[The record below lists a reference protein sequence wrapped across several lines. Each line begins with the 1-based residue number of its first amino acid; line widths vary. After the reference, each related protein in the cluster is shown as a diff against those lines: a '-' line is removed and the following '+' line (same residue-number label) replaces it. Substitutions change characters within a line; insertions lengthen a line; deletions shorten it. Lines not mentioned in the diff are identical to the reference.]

1 MFEVS
6 LNATLDRYRK
16 LLGQVS
22 TGQMD
27 LPKDDVD
34 AGESTGPRKYRL
46 NDETPQS
53 CSTRSRSRP
62 LGVLRRRFGPNSR
75 HFTGIR
81 SLPTR
86 ASASPQDG
94 QKFRSNSS
102 N

>member
-27 LPKDDVD
+27 LPKDNVD

-46 NDETPQS
+46 NDETPQG
-53 CSTRSRSRP
+53 CSTRSRNRP
-62 LGVLRRRFGPNSR
+62 LGVLRRRFGLNSWNSS
-75 HFTGIR
+75 GIR
-81 SLPTR
+81 LLPMR
-86 ASASPQDG
+86 PSESQKCG
-94 QKFRSNSS
+94 RKFRSNLS